1 MIPVSA
7 PVLGERELEYVTEC
21 IRSGW
26 ISSAGHFLEEFEQR
40 WAAYCGRRYGVAV
53 SSGTAALQVA
63 LGVLALE
70 PGDEVILPT
79 FTMIAP
85 AVAVVT
91 RGAVPVVID
100 AQPDTWC
107 MNVAQMESRVTART
121 RVLLPVHIYGHPVDM
136 DAVLAVAARHNLA
149 VIEDAAEAHG
159 AEYFSAAGGR
169 WRRCGGFG
177 TLSCFSFYGNKIVT
191 TGEGGMV
198 LTDDPLL
205 AAKARSL
212 RNLGFGTARRFEHV
226 ELGYNFR
233 LSNVQAAIGLAQL
246 ERLDE
251 LLARKRAIGR
261 EYSRLLRAVHG
272 LQLPVEASW
281 ARSVYWMYGVVLQD
295 DVPFDADEFGARLRA
310 GGVETRP
317 FFLGMHEQP
326 VFHGRGL
333 LRGESHPVS
342 ERLARR
348 GVYLPSGAG
357 LTDDDL
363 ARVVDAVRHALA

>member
-1 MIPVSA
+1 MRSSVVQRLGRAGRHARTAWGGLHRHDRRRPRLSDARRHRPLRGETGAVSRSARQGKLLSEMIPVSA

-91 RGAVPVVID
+91 RGAVPVVVD

-107 MNVAQMESRVTART
+107 MNVAQLESRVTART

-159 AEYFSAAGGR
+159 AEYFS
-169 WRRCGGFG
+169 
-177 TLSCFSFYGNKIVT
+177 
-191 TGEGGMV
+191 
-198 LTDDPLL
+198 
-205 AAKARSL
+205 
-212 RNLGFGTARRFEHV
+212 
-226 ELGYNFR
+226 
-233 LSNVQAAIGLAQL
+233 
-246 ERLDE
+246 
-251 LLARKRAIGR
+251 
-261 EYSRLLRAVHG
+261 
-272 LQLPVEASW
+272 
-281 ARSVYWMYGVVLQD
+281 
-295 DVPFDADEFGARLRA
+295 
-310 GGVETRP
+310 
-317 FFLGMHEQP
+317 
-326 VFHGRGL
+326 
-333 LRGESHPVS
+333 
-342 ERLARR
+342 
-348 GVYLPSGAG
+348 
-357 LTDDDL
+357 
-363 ARVVDAVRHALA
+363 